1 LYKTEFCRRLPPISL
16 QSDHLPTYENSLCG
30 DPRGYACGKSSHLLP
45 EPVQPVAL
53 PVYSRMDR
61 SIDFLSLMFRR
72 AQPGVSVGSIGLEVQ
87 WSVRHCMPK
96 RCALEPVPLLQ
107 VLPLGMYSS
116 CLFFLFFSV
125 CLFCCVDRNAARELV
140 VFLWGS
146 VGVVRD
152 GFVVPPPTANTR
164 VDVCP
169 ASRAR
174 SSLRSATPG
183 CSWHMLYARL

>member
-1 LYKTEFCRRLPPISL
+1 MYKTEFCRRLSPISL
-16 QSDHLPTYENSLCG
+16 QSNHLPTYENSLCG
-30 DPRGYACGKSSHLLP
+30 DPRGYACGETSHLLP

-61 SIDFLSLMFRR
+61 SIDFLSLMFCR
-72 AQPGVSVGSIGLEVQ
+72 AQPGVSVGSIGLEVR
-87 WSVRHCMPK
+87 WSVR
-96 RCALEPVPLLQ
+96 RCTQNAALLNRFRYCRCFRSVCTPLA
-107 VLPLGMYSS
+107 
-116 CLFFLFFSV
+116 FFFFFSV
-125 CLFCCVDRNAARELV
+125 CSFCCVDRNAPRELV

-174 SSLRSATPG
+174 SSRRSATPG